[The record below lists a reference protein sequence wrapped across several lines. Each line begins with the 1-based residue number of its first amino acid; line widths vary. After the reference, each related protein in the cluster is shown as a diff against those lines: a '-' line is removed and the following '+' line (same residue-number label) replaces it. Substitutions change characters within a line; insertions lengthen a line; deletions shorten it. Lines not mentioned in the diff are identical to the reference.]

1 MKLRDNSA
9 AAAKSVRETGSK
21 MVKPLRDNGRV
32 IGAASLAT
40 VLVASLAGLGA
51 ISPAQADSPLDQIM
65 PPGESNPVDEIK
77 DLMNPT
83 GNPSNNPNM
92 LNQDPKSTTG
102 NKLNVTV
109 GKGVVVSSD
118 PSGKPLLTAMVANT
132 QASGKGTRTVEVPMA
147 TSQAGSSTS
156 FSKPQM
162 DGESAVYDINNQN
175 GDIQHFGSSN
185 AAFKEKLPV
194 SVHVRTW
201 LDGKEVAPADMV
213 NVTGH
218 VKVSYTIKNETGV
231 DTDLTYKNADGNSVT
246 KNVKVPVPFG
256 AALST
261 TLPFGFAD
269 VNAPWAQG
277 GMGPTGMIL
286 SGTAMLFGPVPIIG
300 GMEKTLTYEARATN
314 ASLPAVNVQAAP
326 VVLSENKMAN
336 MALEGGPIAEQIG
349 RIGANGI
356 GYAETQLLKYHS
368 LFMQYSAQADNMNR
382 QYIKPI
388 IRGFQD
394 GQYEEQLNNG
404 LDQIRQ
410 LDEGARGLN
419 QLLPQATM
427 VIQTL
432 SNAVDEAVPPLKK
445 NIGSINNVID
455 TYEKYMPVL
464 VELMPQIEEIEKML
478 ETMGPAAIDTLLG
491 YTQTLKDTCTKGE
504 QYLPTLHSFQSYL
517 KAHPGQESA
526 ISLAIKTAI
535 GGADGEAAAAAF
547 DNFVENTKDVQ
558 WDTWMNELTACAG
571 EITDELTEFLNIAK
585 NYLPTF
591 LKNMKAVINIMEKQ
605 IIPMMKKYNPAIV
618 DFRKNEAKYFK
629 MLDNNNCPKTP
640 TGISGCGYMQQLDF
654 LTDMMIVARDQV
666 RDKMVP
672 GLDIAVDEYLPL
684 AEQYFALI
692 AANVK
697 KYGPEFERMLPNVI
711 QRIENAF
718 GMADGAL
725 SKGDA
730 LVHNFGDQVGIAVA
744 AMEEM
749 ERRGAAGEG
758 IPAGPAKGAD
768 TNLGAYQFALAAA
781 SDQKTQNF
789 ELLGLAAL
797 MAIITLGAGTFLYRR
812 NQKQ

>member
-1 MKLRDNSA
+1 M
-9 AAAKSVRETGSK
+9 
-21 MVKPLRDNGRV
+21 
-32 IGAASLAT
+32 
-40 VLVASLAGLGA
+40 
-51 ISPAQADSPLDQIM
+51 
-65 PPGESNPVDEIK
+65 
-77 DLMNPT
+77 
-83 GNPSNNPNM
+83 
-92 LNQDPKSTTG
+92 
-102 NKLNVTV
+102 
-109 GKGVVVSSD
+109 
-118 PSGKPLLTAMVANT
+118 
-132 QASGKGTRTVEVPMA
+132 
-147 TSQAGSSTS
+147 
-156 FSKPQM
+156 
-162 DGESAVYDINNQN
+162 
-175 GDIQHFGSSN
+175 
-185 AAFKEKLPV
+185 
-194 SVHVRTW
+194 
-201 LDGKEVAPADMV
+201 
-213 NVTGH
+213 
-218 VKVSYTIKNETGV
+218 
-231 DTDLTYKNADGNSVT
+231 
-246 KNVKVPVPFG
+246 KVPVPFG

-300 GMEKTLTYEARATN
+300 GLEKTLTYEARATN

-478 ETMGPAAIDTLLG
+478 ETMGPAALDKAIAGTDTLG
-491 YTQTLKDTCTKGE
+491 STCEQGE
-504 QYLPTLHSFQSYL
+504 QYLPSVQKFSEYMQGHPDIESYV
-517 KAHPGQESA
+517 
-526 ISLAIKTAI
+526 KTAVKTAVDAA
-535 GGADGEAAAAAF
+535 GGDGTAAAAAF
-547 DNFVENTKDVQ
+547 QGLV
-558 WDTWMNELTACAG
+558 DTDSTTWNKWMNDLDQCAK
-571 EITDELTEFLNIAK
+571 EYVPLLKTYLEAAK

-684 AEQYFALI
+684 AEKYFALI

-725 SKGDA
+725 TKGDA
-730 LVHNFGDQVGIAVA
+730 LIHNFGDQVGIAVA

-749 ERRGAAGEG
+749 ERRGTAGEG

-768 TNLGAYQFALAAA
+768 TNLGAYQFSLAAA
-781 SDQKTQNF
+781 SDQETQNF

>member
-1 MKLRDNSA
+1 MKLRETSA
-9 AAAKSVRETGSK
+9 AAAQSVRNTGSK
-21 MVKPLRDNGRV
+21 IFRPLRSNSRAL
-32 IGAASLAT
+32 GAASLAT
-40 VLVASLAGLGA
+40 VLVAGLAGMGA
-51 ISPAQADSPLDQIM
+51 VSPAQAEGPLDQIM
-65 PPGESNPVDEIK
+65 PPGESNPVEEIK
-77 DLMNPT
+77 ELISPT
-83 GNPSNNPNM
+83 GDPSLKPNM
-92 LNQDPKSTTG
+92 LNNDPKSTTG

-118 PSGKPLLTAMVANT
+118 PAGKPLLTALVANT
-132 QASGKGTRTVEVPMA
+132 QASGKGQRTVQVPMA
-147 TSQAGSSTS
+147 TKQAGSSTS

-162 DGESAVYDINNQN
+162 NGESAVFDINNQN
-175 GDIQHFGSSN
+175 GEIQHFGSSN
-185 AAFKEKLPV
+185 ASFNEKLPI

-201 LDGKEVAPADMV
+201 LDGQEIAPADMI

-246 KNVKVPVPFG
+246 KKVKVPVPFG
-256 AALST
+256 ASLST

-286 SGTAMLFGPVPIIG
+286 SGTATLLGPVPIIG
-300 GMEKTLTYEARATN
+300 GMEKTLSYEARATN

-326 VVLSENKMAN
+326 VVLSENNMAN
-336 MALEGGPIAEQIG
+336 MALEGGPIAEQLG
-349 RIGANGI
+349 QIGANGI
-356 GYAETQLLKYHS
+356 GFAETQLLKYHQ
-368 LFMQYSAQADNMNR
+368 LFMQYSAMADRMNR

-394 GQYEEQLNNG
+394 GQYEQQLNDG

-427 VIQTL
+427 VIQLL
-432 SNAVDEAVPPLKK
+432 SNAVDEAVPMAKK
-445 NIGSINNVID
+445 NIKTINTVID
-455 TYEKYMPVL
+455 TYEEYMPVL
-464 VELMPQIEEIEKML
+464 VELMPEIEEIEQML
-478 ETMGPAAIDTLLG
+478 ETMGPAILDKAIAGTDTLG
-491 YTQTLKDTCTKGE
+491 STCQKGE
-504 QYLPTLHSFQSYL
+504 DYLPSVHGFVNYL
-517 KAHPGQESA
+517 NDHPTYKGLIHDLLVAE
-526 ISLAIKTAI
+526 
-535 GGADGEAAAAAF
+535 GGASAGEMF
-547 DNFVENTKDVQ
+547 DQFMDTTPQQ
-558 WDTWMNELTACAG
+558 WDTWMDDLEQCATVYVPLLKNFLTAAQ
-571 EITDELTEFLNIAK
+571 K
-585 NYLPTF
+585 YLPDF
-591 LKNMKAVINIMEKQ
+591 LKYMKTFVTIMDNN

-618 DFRKNEAKYFK
+618 DFRENEAKYFK

-640 TGISGCGYMQQLDF
+640 EGISRCGYMQQLDF

-672 GLDIAVDEYLPL
+672 GLDVAVDEYLPL
-684 AEQYFALI
+684 AEKYFALI

-718 GMADGAL
+718 GMADGIL
-725 SKGDA
+725 TKGDG
-730 LVHNFGDQVGIAVA
+730 LIHNFGDQVGIAVA

-749 ERRGAAGEG
+749 ERRGEAGEG

-768 TNLGAYQFALAAA
+768 TNLGAYQFSLAAA
-781 SDQKTQNF
+781 SNQESQNF

-797 MAIITLGAGTFLYRR
+797 MAIVTLGAGTFLYRR
-812 NQKQ
+812 NQK